1 MIVGGE
7 NEQTAPAGRF
17 EHDRETGLWND
28 PETGV
33 TVTSELAG
41 LPALTLR
48 AAGVA
53 PKAMVPAV

>member
-1 MIVGGE
+1 
-7 NEQTAPAGRF
+7 
-17 EHDRETGLWND
+17 LWND